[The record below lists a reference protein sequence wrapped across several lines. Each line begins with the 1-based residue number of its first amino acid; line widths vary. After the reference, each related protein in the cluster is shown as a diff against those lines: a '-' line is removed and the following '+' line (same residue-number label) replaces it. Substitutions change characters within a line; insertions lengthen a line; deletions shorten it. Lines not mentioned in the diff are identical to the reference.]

1 MGIKES
7 QYADHLNE
15 GGPRYFL
22 LLDKKQLVLA
32 NVLGTEPIR
41 WLAEVLGELGYAVQ
55 IFGALRGTEL
65 HPQDENAANS
75 PVPAEFPRAVGPLTA
90 ILATSPAFDER

>member
-7 QYADHLNE
+7 QYADHLND

-22 LLDKKQLVLA
+22 LLD
-32 NVLGTEPIR
+32 VLGTEPIR

-55 IFGALRGTEL
+55 IFEALSCIRRTRTPL
-65 HPQDENAANS
+65 ILRCQRVS
-75 PVPAEFPRAVGPLTA
+75 RGPLV
-90 ILATSPAFDER
+90 L

>member
-22 LLDKKQLVLA
+22 LLDQKQLVLA

-55 IFGALRGTEL
+55 IFEALSCIRRTRTPL
-65 HPQDENAANS
+65 ILRCQRVS
-75 PVPAEFPRAVGPLTA
+75 RGPLV
-90 ILATSPAFDER
+90 L